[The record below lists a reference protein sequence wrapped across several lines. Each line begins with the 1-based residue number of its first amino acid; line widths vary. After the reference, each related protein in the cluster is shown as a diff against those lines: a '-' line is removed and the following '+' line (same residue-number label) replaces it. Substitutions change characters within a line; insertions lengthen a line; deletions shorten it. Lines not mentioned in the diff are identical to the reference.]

1 MTKSV
6 TKMEKEGPK
15 AQKLDSMVSVTVA
28 FSVAQGMRPQRQRAM
43 HRLCHSLYTSFKT
56 PRLTFD
62 IDWLRTYWWSNSNN
76 APNKKRRQ
84 KLGLVSVD
92 RHGQCN
98 KT

>member
-62 IDWLRTYWWSNSNN
+62 IDWLRTYWSSNSNN
-76 APNKKRRQ
+76 APNKKRR
-84 KLGLVSVD
+84 
-92 RHGQCN
+92 
-98 KT
+98 